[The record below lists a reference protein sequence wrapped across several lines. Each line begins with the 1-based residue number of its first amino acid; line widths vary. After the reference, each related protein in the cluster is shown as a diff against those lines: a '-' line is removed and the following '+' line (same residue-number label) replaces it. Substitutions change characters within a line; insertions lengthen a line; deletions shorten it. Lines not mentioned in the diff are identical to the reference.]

1 MSSDSSYILFCKI
14 TICFSLLLHYLH
26 VLHAIDSTVD
36 SFESID
42 SSDEEQSALDQDWI
56 S

>member
-1 MSSDSSYILFCKI
+1 MFHSIIALSAVN
-14 TICFSLLLHYLH
+14 

-42 SSDEEQSALDQDWI
+42 SGDEEQSALDQDWN